1 MLRPHRFHPSIL
13 RECDI
18 RGIVGETLN
27 AADAAAAGSALVKLA
42 RRSRARATPYI
53 AVARDSR
60 LSSPDFEA
68 QVIAGIEAQG
78 GRVLCLGC
86 GPSPLL
92 YFAAHS
98 LPIDAAIIV
107 TASHNPKNHN
117 GFKMLVGTETVHGV
131 LLAQL
136 AALAESGGSTPA
148 AGPQTSTAPRT
159 FIDLAPAYIDRLVA
173 GLAGTDTSHLS
184 IGWDAGNGAAG
195 NILRQLTQRLPGCH
209 VLINAEPDGNFP
221 AHHPDPAEPA
231 NLRQMQHLV
240 ISQGLDLGIAFDG
253 DGDRIGAVDAQG
265 RIVWGDQLLAI
276 LSRDVLAAQ
285 PGATIIA
292 DVKASQ
298 TLFDEI
304 ARLGGR
310 PLMWKTG
317 HSLIKSKMMET
328 GAKLAGEMSGH
339 IFFADEYFGYDDA
352 LYAAIRLLR
361 TIGRS
366 RLSLAQLR
374 DSLAPVAHTPE
385 LRIACSDADKFAVVR
400 RVIDTLQREG
410 ADIDLT
416 DGVRVRRGDGW
427 WLLRASNTQAALV
440 VRAEAPSA
448 AQLSLL
454 LAELRTYLA
463 DEAIPLDAAAR
474 SRNRRRWARDSSL
487 RQAR

>member
-1 MLRPHRFHPSIL
+1 MFQPHRFHPSIL

-18 RGIVGETLN
+18 RGIVGETLGT
-27 AADAAAAGSALVKLA
+27 ADATAVGGALVRLA
-42 RRSRARATPYI
+42 RRIRGRANPYI
-53 AVARDSR
+53 AVARDGR
-60 LSSPDFEA
+60 LSSPELEA
-68 QVIAGIEAQG
+68 RVIAGIEASG
-78 GRVLCLGC
+78 GHVLCLGC

-92 YFAAHS
+92 YFAAHT
-98 LPIDAAIIV
+98 LPLDGAVIV
-107 TASHNPKNHN
+107 TGSHNPKEHN
-117 GFKMLVGTETVHGV
+117 GFKMMIGTEMVHGTM
-131 LLAQL
+131 LGQL
-136 AALAESGGSTPA
+136 AALAETGSTTPA
-148 AGPQTSTAPRT
+148 RAPVGGART
-159 FIDLAPAYIDRLVA
+159 LIDLRPAYIDRIAA
-173 GLAGTDTSHLS
+173 GLAGANTSHLS
-184 IGWDAGNGAAG
+184 IGWDAGNGATG
-195 NILRQLTQRLPGCH
+195 EILRQLAQRLPGCH
-209 VLINAEPDGNFP
+209 VLLNTDPDGKFP

-231 NLRQMQHLV
+231 NLQQLQNLV
-240 ISQGLDLGIAFDG
+240 VSQGLDLGIAFDG

-276 LSRDVLAAQ
+276 LSRDVLAAT

-304 ARLGGR
+304 SQLGGQ

-317 HSLIKSKMMET
+317 HSLIKTKLHET

-339 IFFADEYFGYDDA
+339 IFFSDEYYGYDDA

-366 RLSLAQLR
+366 GLSLAKLR
-374 DSLAPVAHTPE
+374 DSLPLVSSTPE
-385 LRIACSDADKFAVVR
+385 IRLPCGDTRKFAIVQ
-400 RVIDTLQREG
+400 RVAEALQREG

-416 DGVRVRRGDGW
+416 DGVRVRRGHGW

-440 VRAEAPSA
+440 VRAEAPSE

-463 DEAIPLDAAAR
+463 DEAIPLDTAAA
-474 SRNRRRWARDSSL
+474 A
-487 RQAR
+487 

>member
-1 MLRPHRFHPSIL
+1 MLQPHRFHPSIL

-18 RGIVGETLN
+18 RGVVGETLS

-42 RRSRARATPYI
+42 RRIRACAQPYI

-60 LSSPDFEA
+60 LSSPELEA

-86 GPSPLL
+86 GPAPLL
-92 YFAAHS
+92 YFATHS

-107 TASHNPKNHN
+107 TASHNPKSHN
-117 GFKMLVGTETVHGV
+117 GFKMLVGTEMVHGA
-131 LLAQL
+131 LLKQL
-136 AALAESGGSTPA
+136 AALAESGGGESGGMASGGMQPE
-148 AGPQTSTAPRT
+148 GLRT
-159 FIDLAPAYIDRLVA
+159 FIDLAPAYIDRLA
-173 GLAGTDTSHLS
+173 ASLAGTDTSHLS

-209 VLINAEPDGNFP
+209 VLINADPDGNFP

-231 NLRQMQHLV
+231 NLRQLQHLV
-240 ISQGLDLGIAFDG
+240 ISQELDLGIAFDG

-265 RIVWGDQLLAI
+265 RIVCGDQLLAI

-285 PGATIIA
+285 PGATVIA
-292 DVKASQ
+292 DVKSSQ

-317 HSLIKSKMMET
+317 HSFIKTKMMET

-361 TIGRS
+361 TIGGS

-374 DSLAPVAHTPE
+374 DGLAPVAHTPE
-385 LRIACSDADKFAVVR
+385 LRIPCSDTGKFAVVR

-463 DEAIPLDAAAR
+463 DEAIPLDAAA
-474 SRNRRRWARDSSL
+474 A
-487 RQAR
+487 

>member
-1 MLRPHRFHPSIL
+1 
-13 RECDI
+13 
-18 RGIVGETLN
+18 
-27 AADAAAAGSALVKLA
+27 
-42 RRSRARATPYI
+42 
-53 AVARDSR
+53 
-60 LSSPDFEA
+60 
-68 QVIAGIEAQG
+68 
-78 GRVLCLGC
+78 
-86 GPSPLL
+86 
-92 YFAAHS
+92 
-98 LPIDAAIIV
+98 
-107 TASHNPKNHN
+107 
-117 GFKMLVGTETVHGV
+117 
-131 LLAQL
+131 
-136 AALAESGGSTPA
+136 
-148 AGPQTSTAPRT
+148 
-159 FIDLAPAYIDRLVA
+159 
-173 GLAGTDTSHLS
+173 
-184 IGWDAGNGAAG
+184 
-195 NILRQLTQRLPGCH
+195 
-209 VLINAEPDGNFP
+209 
-221 AHHPDPAEPA
+221 
-231 NLRQMQHLV
+231 
-240 ISQGLDLGIAFDG
+240 
-253 DGDRIGAVDAQG
+253 
-265 RIVWGDQLLAI
+265 
-276 LSRDVLAAQ
+276 
-285 PGATIIA
+285 
-292 DVKASQ
+292 
-298 TLFDEI
+298 
-304 ARLGGR
+304 
-310 PLMWKTG
+310 
-317 HSLIKSKMMET
+317 MET